1 MSVAIRSSLAQ
12 AVQAAFSS
20 LELAVPESVE
30 LERPA
35 RPEHGDWSS
44 NVALKTSKAMGKN
57 PREVA
62 GLLAGFLNEHLP
74 KHVIAVE
81 IAGPGFLNFRL
92 ADSWLHDVIAQ
103 VLAEGTEN
111 YARLALPEARSVVVE
126 YVSAN
131 PTGPLHAGHARWAAY
146 GDALSRVLSRAG
158 YGVHREFYINDRGV
172 QMEKFAKSL
181 AARKAGTEVP
191 EGGYVGQYIRDWA
204 AEMPDHADPLTWGYV
219 KALDYQ
225 KSTLKRMHVEF
236 DTWSSEKALA
246 DSGAVES
253 TMADLRA
260 SGHVYEASGNN
271 SFVEGTPVAQVSTGA
286 AATETKP
293 GNNSLPVDGAQIDP
307 AKSQDAADQGEVPD
321 PIAIGAQ
328 DEDSDDGGDVGDGE
342 DGDDAATPESGPA
355 TWLRT
360 TSFGD
365 KKLKQIVDDRDRVLI
380 KADGTY
386 TYFTPDIAYHRDK
399 FTRGSL
405 LIDILGADHH
415 GYVAR
420 MTAAVQA
427 LGHAREDLEILIG
440 QFCILMRD
448 GVEVRLS
455 KRTGDILEL
464 AEILDEVGPDVAK
477 LTFLLQSID
486 TKQTVDLGELVNNS
500 LDNPVHYIHYAHAR
514 VHGIGRK
521 AAELGIVRKPLADVD
536 LSVLS
541 DTHELEVVRLLADL
555 PEVLTLAAR
564 ERAPHKIT
572 TWVRELAAT
581 FQAFY
586 AHCPVLRSD
595 TPENV
600 RQARFWLVEA
610 ARIGLAIGLDLLGV
624 SAPETLEQID
634 RSETDDDADDDA
646 DSATELSAT
655 TKVSAP

>member
-20 LELAVPESVE
+20 LELAIPESVE

-62 GLLAGFLNEHLP
+62 TALAGYLNANLP
-74 KHVIAVE
+74 KHVTAVE

-103 VLAEGTEN
+103 VLAEGTSN

-158 YGVHREFYINDRGV
+158 YAVHREFYINDRGI
-172 QMEKFAKSL
+172 QMEKFGLSL
-181 AARKAGTEVP
+181 AARKAGTDVP

-204 AEMPDHADPLTWGYV
+204 AEMPDDADPLTWGYA

-236 DTWSSEKALA
+236 DSWTSEKAIA
-246 DSGAVES
+246 DSGAVEA
-253 TMADLRA
+253 TLADLRA

-271 SFVEGTPVAQVSTGA
+271 SFVGGQAETATVESAEGKDNLSGDGAQSDTAIFQGA
-286 AATETKP
+286 AA
-293 GNNSLPVDGAQIDP
+293 
-307 AKSQDAADQGEVPD
+307 QGEVPGHV
-321 PIAIGAQ
+321 AIGDY
-328 DEDSDDGGDVGDGE
+328 DEADFDDVE
-342 DGDDAATPESGPA
+342 TPESGSA

-365 KKLKQIVDDRDRVLI
+365 KKLKQPVDDRDRVLV
-380 KADGTY
+380 KADGSY
-386 TYFTPDIAYHRDK
+386 TYFMPDIANHRDK
-399 FTRGSL
+399 FKRGSL
-405 LIDILGADHH
+405 LIDIFGADHH

-427 LGHAREDLEILIG
+427 LGHPREDLEILIG

-521 AAELGIVRKPLADVD
+521 AAELGIIRKPLAEVD

-541 DTHELEVVRLLADL
+541 DSHELDVVRLLADL

-572 TWVRELAAT
+572 TWVRELAAA

-595 TPENV
+595 TPEDV

-624 SAPETLEQID
+624 SAPEQLDKLDT
-634 RSETDDDADDDA
+634 ET
-646 DSATELSAT
+646 EE
-655 TKVSAP
+655 VSN

>member
-20 LELAVPESVE
+20 LELAIPESVE

-62 GLLAGFLNEHLP
+62 TALAGYLNANLP
-74 KHVIAVE
+74 KHVTAVE

-92 ADSWLHDVIAQ
+92 ANSWLHDVIAQ
-103 VLAEGTEN
+103 VLAEGTSN

-146 GDALSRVLSRAG
+146 GDALSRVLARSG
-158 YGVHREFYINDRGV
+158 YAVHREFYINDRGV
-172 QMEKFAKSL
+172 QMEKFALSL

-204 AEMPDHADPLTWGYV
+204 AEMPDDADPLTWGYA

-236 DTWSSEKALA
+236 DSWTSEKAIA
-246 DSGAVES
+246 DSGAVEA
-253 TMADLRA
+253 TLADLRA

-271 SFVEGTPVAQVSTGA
+271 SFAGAGSGTANVVGDGAGVVDSAVGGSVAQMGPSTKNLK
-286 AATETKP
+286 T
-293 GNNSLPVDGAQIDP
+293 PVDGARIDGAQISDG
-307 AKSQDAADQGEVPD
+307 ATQGEVPGD
-321 PIAIGAQ
+321 GAIGDHLHED
-328 DEDSDDGGDVGDGE
+328 DEDHADG
-342 DGDDAATPESGPA
+342 TPESGSA

-365 KKLKQIVDDRDRVLI
+365 KAKKQLVDDRDRVLI
-380 KADGTY
+380 KADGAY

-427 LGHAREDLEILIG
+427 LGHPREDLEILIG

-521 AAELGIVRKPLADVD
+521 AAELGIIRKPLTEVD

-541 DTHELEVVRLLADL
+541 DSHELDVVRLLADL

-572 TWVRELAAT
+572 TWVRELAAA

-595 TPENV
+595 TPEDV

-624 SAPETLEQID
+624 SAPEQLDKLDT
-634 RSETDDDADDDA
+634 ET
-646 DSATELSAT
+646 EIEE
-655 TKVSAP
+655 VSN

>member
-20 LELAVPESVE
+20 LELAIPELVE
-30 LERPA
+30 LERPS

-44 NVALKTSKAMGKN
+44 NVALKTSKAMGRN

-62 GLLAGFLNEHLP
+62 GLLAVFLNANLP
-74 KHVIAVE
+74 KHVTAVE

-92 ADSWLHDVIAQ
+92 ADSWLHDVITQ

-111 YARLALPEARSVVVE
+111 YARLSLPEARSVVIE

-158 YGVHREFYINDRGV
+158 YAVHREFYINDRGV
-172 QMEKFAKSL
+172 QMEKFALSL

-204 AEMPDHADPLTWGYV
+204 AEMPSGADPLTWGYK

-225 KSTLKRMHVEF
+225 KSTLKRMHVEY
-236 DTWSSEKALA
+236 DTWSSEKAIA
-246 DSGAVES
+246 DSGAVEA
-253 TMADLRA
+253 TLADLRA

-271 SFVEGTPVAQVSTGA
+271 SFVEGQADTVNTQPAEPSNGNLPGDGALNDAASSHDA
-286 AATETKP
+286 AA
-293 GNNSLPVDGAQIDP
+293 
-307 AKSQDAADQGEVPD
+307 QGEVPGH
-321 PIAIGAQ
+321 IAIGNH
-328 DEDSDDGGDVGDGE
+328 DEEV
-342 DGDDAATPESGPA
+342 TPESGSA

-365 KKLKQIVDDRDRVLI
+365 KKLKQLVDDRDRVLV
-380 KADGTY
+380 KADGAY
-386 TYFTPDIAYHRDK
+386 TYFMPDIAYHRDK
-399 FTRGSL
+399 FKRGSL

-427 LGHAREDLEILIG
+427 LGHPREDLEILIG
-440 QFCILMRD
+440 QFCILMRA

-486 TKQTVDLGELVNNS
+486 TKQTVDLDDLINSS

-521 AAELGIVRKPLADVD
+521 AAELGIERKPLANVD
-536 LSVLS
+536 LSLLS
-541 DTHELEVVRLLADL
+541 DVHELDVVRLLADL

-564 ERAPHKIT
+564 EDHHLGPRT
-572 TWVRELAAT
+572 RGSLSS
-581 FQAFY
+581 
-586 AHCPVLRSD
+586 VLRPLPGAAIRHHRRRS
-595 TPENV
+595 PSAV
-600 RQARFWLVEA
+600 LVGG
-610 ARIGLAIGLDLLGV
+610 IGAYWPGHW
-624 SAPETLEQID
+624 A
-634 RSETDDDADDDA
+634 
-646 DSATELSAT
+646 
-655 TKVSAP
+655 

>member
-1 MSVAIRSSLAQ
+1 MVMSVPIRSSLAQ
-12 AVQAAFSS
+12 AVRAAFAS
-20 LELAVPESVE
+20 LELAVPDLME

-44 NVALKTSKAMGKN
+44 NVALKTSKALGKD
-57 PREVA
+57 PREMA
-62 GLLAGFLNEHLP
+62 SQLAGFLNEHLP
-74 KHVIAVE
+74 KHVTAVE

-92 ADSWLHDVIAQ
+92 ADSWLHDVITQ
-103 VLAEGTEN
+103 VLAEGADN
-111 YARLALPEARSVVVE
+111 YARLVLPEARSVVVE

-146 GDALSRVLSRAG
+146 GDALSRVLARAG
-158 YGVHREFYINDRGV
+158 YAVHREFYINDRGV
-172 QMEKFAKSL
+172 QMEKFAMSL

-191 EGGYVGQYIRDWA
+191 EGGYVGQYIREWA
-204 AEMPDHADPLTWGYV
+204 AEMPSDADPLAWGYA

-225 KSTLKRMHVEF
+225 KSTLKRMHVEY
-236 DTWSSEKALA
+236 DTWSSEKAIA
-246 DSGAVES
+246 DSGAVEA
-253 TMADLRA
+253 TLADLRA

-271 SFVEGTPVAQVSTGA
+271 SFAGAGSGAANAVGDGAGVVDNAVGGSVAPTGA
-286 AATETKP
+286 STK
-293 GNNSLPVDGAQIDP
+293 NLKTPVDGARIDG
-307 AKSQDAADQGEVPD
+307 AHISDGATQGEVPGD
-321 PIAIGAQ
+321 AAIGDYPHED
-328 DEDSDDGGDVGDGE
+328 DED
-342 DGDDAATPESGPA
+342 DAEGTPESGSA

-365 KKLKQIVDDRDRVLI
+365 KAKKQLVDDRDRVLI
-380 KADGTY
+380 KADGAY

-427 LGHAREDLEILIG
+427 LGHPREDLEILIG

-521 AAELGIVRKPLADVD
+521 AAELGIIRKPLADVD

-541 DTHELEVVRLLADL
+541 DSHELDVVRLLADL
-555 PEVLTLAAR
+555 PEALTLAAR

-572 TWVRELAAT
+572 TWLRELATA

-595 TPENV
+595 TPEDI

-624 SAPETLEQID
+624 SAPEQLD
-634 RSETDDDADDDA
+634 KLDAET
-646 DSATELSAT
+646 EIEE
-655 TKVSAP
+655 VSN

>member
-1 MSVAIRSSLAQ
+1 MSAAIRSSLAQ

-20 LELAVPESVE
+20 LELAIPDLVE

-44 NVALKTSKAMGKN
+44 NVALKTSKAMGRN
-57 PREVA
+57 PRDVA
-62 GLLAGFLNEHLP
+62 TLLAEFLNTNLP
-74 KHVIAVE
+74 KHVTAVE

-92 ADSWLHDVIAQ
+92 ADSWLHDVISQ

-111 YARLALPEARSVVVE
+111 YARLTLPEARSVVIE

-158 YGVHREFYINDRGV
+158 YAVHREFYINDRGV
-172 QMEKFAKSL
+172 QMEKFALSL

-204 AEMPDHADPLTWGYV
+204 LEMPDGADPLSWGYA

-225 KSTLKRMHVEF
+225 KSTLKRMHVEY
-236 DTWSSEKALA
+236 DTWSSEKAIA
-246 DSGAVES
+246 DSGAVEA
-253 TMADLRA
+253 TLADLRA

-271 SFVEGTPVAQVSTGA
+271 SFVEGQADTVKGNH
-286 AATETKP
+286 P
-293 GNNSLPVDGAQIDP
+293 GDGAQND
-307 AKSQDAADQGEVPD
+307 AASSHSAADQGEVPGHM
-321 PIAIGAQ
+321 AIGNQ
-328 DEDSDDGGDVGDGE
+328 DEDDVDSDTAG
-342 DGDDAATPESGPA
+342 TPGSGSA

-365 KKLKQIVDDRDRVLI
+365 KKLKQLVDDRDRVLV

-386 TYFTPDIAYHRDK
+386 TYFMPDIAYHRDK
-399 FTRGSL
+399 FKRGSL

-427 LGHAREDLEILIG
+427 LGHPREDLEILIG
-440 QFCILMRD
+440 QLCILMRA

-486 TKQTVDLGELVNNS
+486 TKQTVDLDDLVNSS

-521 AAELGIVRKPLADVD
+521 AAELGIERKPLANVD

-541 DTHELEVVRLLADL
+541 DVHELDVVRLLADL

-572 TWVRELAAT
+572 TWVRELAAA

-586 AHCPVLRSD
+586 AHCPVLKQPVP
-595 TPENV
+595 PEAV
-600 RQARFWLVEA
+600 RQARFWLIEA
-610 ARIGLAIGLDLLGV
+610 ARIGIAIGLDLLGV
-624 SAPETLEQID
+624 SAPETLEQLERFD
-634 RSETDDDADDDA
+634 DEPASETP
-646 DSATELSAT
+646 DSSAISGILSEVLSKEA
-655 TKVSAP
+655 SNS

>member
-1 MSVAIRSSLAQ
+1 MVMSVAIRSSLAQ

-20 LELAVPESVE
+20 LELAIPELVE

-44 NVALKTSKAMGKN
+44 NVALKTSKAMGRN

-62 GLLAGFLNEHLP
+62 GLLAGLLNANLP
-74 KHVIAVE
+74 KHVTAVE

-92 ADSWLHDVIAQ
+92 ADSWLHDVISQ
-103 VLAEGTEN
+103 VLAEGTDN
-111 YARLALPEARSVVVE
+111 YARLILPEARSVVIE

-172 QMEKFAKSL
+172 QMEKFALSL
-181 AARKAGTEVP
+181 AARKGGTEVP

-204 AEMPDHADPLTWGYV
+204 AEMPGGADPLTWGYA

-225 KSTLKRMHVEF
+225 KSTLKRMHVEY
-236 DTWSSEKALA
+236 DTWSSEKAIA
-246 DSGAVES
+246 DSGAVEA
-253 TMADLRA
+253 TLADLWA

-271 SFVEGTPVAQVSTGA
+271 AFVEARA
-286 AATETKP
+286 DRATTQSAEP
-293 GNNSLPVDGAQIDP
+293 GNKNLRGDGAQSGS
-307 AKSQDAADQGEVPD
+307 AASKDAAVHGEVSGH
-321 PIAIGAQ
+321 IAIGDQ
-328 DEDSDDGGDVGDGE
+328 DEDGADA
-342 DGDDAATPESGPA
+342 DDAAALESGSA

-365 KKLKQIVDDRDRVLI
+365 KKLKQLVDDRDRVLV
-380 KADGTY
+380 KADGSY
-386 TYFTPDIAYHRDK
+386 TYFMPDIAYHRDK
-399 FTRGSL
+399 FKRGAL

-427 LGHAREDLEILIG
+427 LGHPREDLEILIG
-440 QFCILMRD
+440 QHCILMRA

-486 TKQTVDLGELVNNS
+486 TKQTVDLDDLINSS

-521 AAELGIVRKPLADVD
+521 AAELGIERKPLANVD

-541 DTHELEVVRLLADL
+541 DVHELDVVRLLADL

-572 TWVRELAAT
+572 TWVRELAAA

-595 TPENV
+595 TAEDV

-624 SAPETLEQID
+624 SAPETLEQLERFD
-634 RSETDDDADDDA
+634 DEPGHESNGEPSSDVSSDSQET
-646 DSATELSAT
+646 SKE
-655 TKVSAP
+655 VSNS

>member
-1 MSVAIRSSLAQ
+1 MSVAIRSSLAK

-20 LELAVPESVE
+20 LELTIPETVE

-44 NVALKTSKAMGKN
+44 NVALKTSKALGRN

-62 GLLAGFLNEHLP
+62 TLLAGFLNVNLP
-74 KHVIAVE
+74 KHVTAVE

-92 ADSWLHDVIAQ
+92 VDSWLHDVIIE

-111 YARLALPEARSVVVE
+111 YARLSLPEARSVVVE

-158 YGVHREFYINDRGV
+158 YAVHREFYINDRGV
-172 QMEKFAKSL
+172 QMEKFGMSL
-181 AARKAGTEVP
+181 AARKAGTDVP

-204 AEMPDHADPLTWGYV
+204 AVMPDGVDPLAWGYAR
-219 KALDYQ
+219 ALEYQ

-236 DTWSSEKALA
+236 DSWSSEKAIA
-246 DSGAVES
+246 DSGAVEA
-253 TMADLRA
+253 TLADLRA

-271 SFVEGTPVAQVSTGA
+271 SFVEGAPVAGISGSTAG
-286 AATETKP
+286 TEP
-293 GNNSLPVDGAQIDP
+293 GKQTLSGDGAQSDTATSHDAAAQGEVSGHVAIGD
-307 AKSQDAADQGEVPD
+307 QDEDAAD
-321 PIAIGAQ
+321 
-328 DEDSDDGGDVGDGE
+328 S
-342 DGDDAATPESGPA
+342 DDAAVPASGSA

-365 KKLKQIVDDRDRVLI
+365 KKLKQLVDDRDRVLV
-380 KADGTY
+380 KADGAY
-386 TYFTPDIAYHRDK
+386 TYFMPDIAYHRDK
-399 FTRGSL
+399 FKRGSL

-427 LGHAREDLEILIG
+427 LGHPREDLEILIG
-440 QFCILMRD
+440 QFCILMRA

-486 TKQTVDLGELVNNS
+486 TKQTVDLDDLVNSS

-514 VHGIGRK
+514 VYGIGRK
-521 AAELGIVRKPLADVD
+521 AAELGITRKPLADVD

-541 DTHELEVVRLLADL
+541 DTHELDVVRLLADL

-572 TWVRELAAT
+572 TWVRELAAS

-595 TPENV
+595 TPEDV

-624 SAPETLEQID
+624 SAPEQLDKLDTE
-634 RSETDDDADDDA
+634 ADV
-646 DSATELSAT
+646 T
-655 TKVSAP
+655 TTVTA